1 MRQNKYTLLPYILK
15 YKWHYAIGVFVLM
28 TVDLANLY
36 IPQFIGEISEVPA
49 LDEDGMSEYSFIL
62 TGYALKNNIDYL
74 FNVAELLKKQYK
86 PSKTI
91 NGVVIIYDNFI
102 QIDTNNDELKQIQI
116 NLKIKKWSV

>member
-1 MRQNKYTLLPYILK
+1 MKTVLKIMNNELNTLKIPYTFDGWDKEI
-15 YKWHYAIGVFVLM
+15 
-28 TVDLANLY
+28 DL
-36 IPQFIGEISEVPA
+36 PQFIGEISEVPA

-74 FNVAELLKKQYK
+74 FNVAEILKKQYK